1 MACLGSG
8 LNPFFS
14 DCSSAILPQTAKRG
28 IQLRSLAKTLLF
40 LGALIASQHLR
51 AQVTEYELTTPTMA
65 SGPSLPVPYDGESE
79 KVNLATGNLSV
90 SIPLLTLPGRA
101 GNNLTIA
108 IGHNSQTYHLQT
120 QAFDQGENDGQTNY
134 MDYAVGYQPADSF
147 PQMPGNAYW
156 RLQIPT
162 LIAYRELDAI
172 LSYSGGAATPVYTD
186 HFAYLDWDGTRYDF
200 ANSELCYWVGP
211 CSEYQP
217 PASVV
222 WPVHVSYV
230 TGTTYGTPGLQSF
243 SGYLKLDTTNTSNV
257 VLTERDG
264 TQVQF
269 NLNLNFVGGSDS
281 STAPPMTETTG
292 QFLGA
297 MPVAF
302 TEIVDRNGNITTLS
316 VSSSSYVLTDTLGR
330 QVTINS
336 SGVTYPDDTVSSGTR
351 LIAFGPGPVPTS
363 STVSLTASGC
373 NLNYPYETDS
383 GFPPPTTTV
392 SGSQGPT
399 TAITFPNNEVIS
411 FGNDGLG
418 ALSFIQYSDGGYKRF
433 TYGIETLTGYGT
445 RYEQSGIPPAFC
457 SSANAREITAKFECP
472 SGTCGC
478 MQSSSASACTGES
491 QTTYTPTLINPI
503 PATEEFGANQQNVVE
518 SYDFNVP
525 NNQGL
530 LKKEIHTFQV
540 GCWYVPLETSS
551 QLYGGQGNLLRTTA
565 TSYAN
570 NCLSPSSV
578 TTTYND
584 ASPAVSTTVSYG
596 FPTITVPWEGG
607 NSTLNFDK
615 PNSASYTDFT
625 GSVLRSD
632 STPFLWQS
640 NSSYGLT
647 GSYLLDLLSSKSVS
661 GGGASATTT
670 YGYDEYTPLKT
681 SGVSSSL
688 HTTGASPPGNQT
700 SVHRWLNGSASQT
713 TNCPVAISSG
723 GYAVSYKQYF
733 DTGTL
738 YEFTDPCG
746 TQAGIAAHTWT
757 YAYSL
762 TNAGAYPTTITNP
775 LGQSFQYRYDFSSGA
790 LTSATDP
797 NSQTTTATYV
807 LNRPTQVNY
816 SDGGSISFC
825 YTDVGGS
832 GSTCSKGSPPYS
844 IVTTQVISGSI
855 KKTTT
860 NLYDGFGRPS
870 QTQLNSDPSGV
881 DYTLTTYD
889 ALERKSQVYNPTRC
903 SSITTNCGETTWGYA
918 TTNYDALDRVISV
931 VEQDGSSVSTG
942 YGIPPASGSSSRYCT
957 AVTDEAGHLRTS
969 CSDGLG
975 RLTEVDEPG
984 SGALTSDTPGTG
996 SVTIS
1001 GAEQGGGTQSTGS
1014 FYINNY
1020 YGSGSSTGSIS
1031 ISVAGTIIA
1040 TAGYGPYEPG
1050 CPIAQDLVAQA
1061 SGNSLVTASSSCS
1074 SGGTG
1079 PDGTVN
1085 LTSVNIG
1092 SGTNYSVTATPC
1104 SGPVCSAVSTGPM
1117 TGGTGAPYDGGTV
1130 SVTVADYTASVSY
1143 GQGST
1148 AASIAS
1154 ALASAFSGS
1163 GSPVTASVSNGTIN
1177 LTANQ
1182 TGFESN
1188 YALSASTTWNNQ
1200 QFNSPSFTVTP
1211 SGAMLTGGS
1220 DGTLGTGPLITL
1232 YTYDALGDLTGVT
1245 QNGSN
1250 SANARVRAFTYDSLS
1265 RLTSASNPES
1275 GYITYAYDADGN
1287 VTTKTAPSPNPGS
1300 SGYSVTTSYAYDNLN
1315 RLTSKT
1321 YADAYS
1327 GNPSTPG
1334 AYFGYDGLAI
1344 PSGCTIAPPVDS
1356 DSYPIGRRTS
1366 MCDGSGGTSWIHDK
1380 MGRVKQERRAIGA
1393 AGVWHYVDYTF
1404 NVDGSLGVLQTPP
1417 MKTLNYTYSG
1427 AARPTQL
1434 VDSTDNINFAL
1445 SATYAPPGKLATA
1458 TLGSA
1463 SNFSGFTVTNYY
1475 NDRLQ
1480 PILLSATNSATGTAV
1495 FSDCFD
1501 FHLGV
1506 AISSSQTPPCSV
1518 AAYNPPANNGSV
1530 GQIANNRDST
1540 RTQNFTYDSLNRI
1553 ASGQSSGTQWGET
1566 FTIDA
1571 WGNLTNEAGITGKTN
1586 HEGLSTSALTNNQLS
1601 GFGYDAAGNMT
1612 SNGSTSYVYDAEN
1625 RLVWTSGYRYIYD
1638 GDGKRVEKCQA
1649 ATATTACPTSGT
1661 TGTLYW
1667 RGTGSDTL
1675 AETNLG
1681 GTQQEEYIFF
1691 NGQRI
1696 ARRDISS
1703 TGGTAG
1709 LHFYFSDHL
1718 GSHAVVETL
1727 TTTGTTSCDQDIDY
1741 YPYGGV
1747 EEDYCAAVA
1756 QNYKFTGKER
1766 DSESGLDYFGRRQY
1780 GSAMAR
1786 WVTPDRVNI
1795 TEDRLLS
1802 PTSTLNKYI
1811 YGGNNPLEY
1820 VDPDGEDITVFYDQ
1834 GGPAGHAVLLAYDQ
1848 QSGNSAVQSFGPANH
1863 DALSRVEEL
1872 FSIPVPG
1879 KDNYGFE
1886 DVASADDLRQKY
1898 ASFTIQTSPEET
1910 QEAIQ
1915 FIRTHPGGD
1924 YVTYWNNCTTTCSR
1938 ILRKIGLPA
1947 GHPLAPVDLFEN
1959 LRHPNGVPVTRG
1971 MTRDLILNGSKYGN
1985 PRPGYDPFQLLFLSM
2000 QKQLHEKV
2008 TTRICYTDENGK
2020 RVCK

>member
-1 MACLGSG
+1 M
-8 LNPFFS
+8 
-14 DCSSAILPQTAKRG
+14 
-28 IQLRSLAKTLLF
+28 
-40 LGALIASQHLR
+40 
-51 AQVTEYELTTPTMA
+51 TTPTMA
-65 SGPSLPVPYDGESE
+65 SGPSLPVPYDGVAE
-79 KVNLATGNLSV
+79 KVNLSNGNLSV

-108 IGHNSQTYHLQT
+108 ISHDSQTYHLQT

-134 MDYAVGYQPADSF
+134 MQYVVGYQPADSF
-147 PQMPGNAYW
+147 PQMPGNPYW

-172 LSYSGGAATPVYTD
+172 LSYCPAGPPCAGASPVYTD

-200 ANSELCYWVGP
+200 GNSELCYWVGP

-217 PASVV
+217 PASVLS
-222 WPVHVSYV
+222 PVHVSYV
-230 TGTTYGTPGLQSF
+230 TGTTYGIPGLQSF
-243 SGYLKLDTTNTSNV
+243 SGYVKLDTTNTSNV

-264 TQVQF
+264 TQVHF
-269 NLNLNFVGGSDS
+269 NLNLNLVNGPS
-281 STAPPMTETTG
+281 PMTETTG
-292 QFLGA
+292 QFLGPMA
-297 MPVAF
+297 VAF
-302 TEIVDRNGNITTLS
+302 TEIVDRNGNITTLT
-316 VSSSSYVLTDTLGR
+316 VSPSSYLLTDTLGR

-336 SGVTYPDDTVSSGTR
+336 SGVTYPDDTVSAGTR
-351 LIAFGPGPVPTS
+351 LIAFGPGPAATS
-363 STVSLTASGC
+363 NALSLTASGC
-373 NLNYPYETDS
+373 NLNFPYETNS
-383 GFPPPTTTV
+383 GLPPPTTTV
-392 SGSQGPT
+392 SGSEGPT
-399 TAITFPNNEVIS
+399 TTITFPNNEAIT

-418 ALSFIQYSDGGYKRF
+418 ALSFIQYPDGGYKRF
-433 TYGIETLTGYGT
+433 TYGIETLAGYGT
-445 RYEQSGIPPAFC
+445 RYEQSGLPPAFC
-457 SSANAREITAKFECP
+457 SSANAREVTAKFECP

-478 MQSSSASACTGES
+478 MQSSSTSACTGES

-503 PATEEFGANQQNVVE
+503 PATEEFGANQQNVVQ

-530 LKKEIHTFQV
+530 LKKEVHSFQF

-596 FPTITVPWEGG
+596 FPTITLPSGG
-607 NSTLNFDK
+607 STLNFDK

-625 GSVLRSD
+625 GSVLKSE

-640 NSSYGLT
+640 NSNYGLG

-670 YGYDEYTPLKT
+670 YGYDEYALQT

-700 SVHRWLNGSASQT
+700 SVHRWLNGSATQT

-733 DTGTL
+733 DTGSL

-746 TQAGIAAHTWT
+746 TQAGTASHTWT

-775 LGQSFQYRYDFSSGA
+775 LGQSFQYGYDFSSGA

-797 NSQTTTATYV
+797 NTQTTTATYV
-807 LNRPTQVNY
+807 LSRPTQVSY
-816 SDGGSISFC
+816 PDGGSTSFC
-825 YTDVGGS
+825 YTDVGGA
-832 GSTCSKGSPPYS
+832 TCSEGAPPYS
-844 IVTTQVISGSI
+844 IVTTQVISGST

-870 QTQLNSDPSGV
+870 QTQLKSDPSGV

-903 SSITTNCGETTWGYA
+903 SSITTNCGETTWGYS

-942 YGIPPASGSSSRYCT
+942 YGMTPASGSSRYCT
-957 AVTDEAGHLRTS
+957 AVTDEAGHLRKS

-1001 GAEQGGGTQSTGS
+1001 GAEQGGGTPSTGS
-1014 FYINNY
+1014 VYINNY
-1020 YGSGSSTGSIS
+1020 YGSSSSSGSIS

-1040 TAGYGPYEPG
+1040 TVGYGPYEPG
-1050 CPIAQDLVAQA
+1050 CPIAENLAAQA

-1074 SGGTG
+1074 SGSTG

-1085 LTSVNIG
+1085 LTSIGIG
-1092 SGTNYSVTATPC
+1092 SGTNYSVAATPC
-1104 SGPVCSAVSTGPM
+1104 TGPVCSAVSTGPM
-1117 TGGTGAPYDGGTV
+1117 TGGTGAPYDSGTV

-1154 ALASAFSGS
+1154 ALASAFSGA

-1188 YALSASTTWNNQ
+1188 YALSASTTWNSQ
-1200 QFNSPSFTVTP
+1200 QFSNSSFTATP

-1220 DGTLGTGPLITL
+1220 DGTLGSGPLITL
-1232 YTYDALGDLTGVT
+1232 YTYDALGNLTGVT

-1250 SANARVRAFTYDSLS
+1250 SANARVRTFTYDSLS

-1275 GYITYAYDADGN
+1275 GNIAYAYDADGN
-1287 VTTKTAPSPNPGS
+1287 VITKTAPLPNQTS
-1300 SGYSVTTSYAYDNLN
+1300 FLTVTTTNTYDNLN
-1315 RLTSKT
+1315 RLIEKQYMDGSKSDPYT
-1321 YADAYS
+1321 TMAQYA
-1327 GNPSTPG
+1327 
-1334 AYFGYDGLAI
+1334 YDGNAL
-1344 PSGCTIAPPVDS
+1344 SGCTIAPPSDT

-1380 MGRVKQERRAIGA
+1380 MGRVKQERRSIGA
-1393 AGVWHYVDYTF
+1393 EGVNHYIDYTF

-1427 AARPTQL
+1427 AGRATKL
-1434 VDSTDNINFAL
+1434 IDSTDNINFAL
-1445 SATYAPPGKLATA
+1445 SATYAPSGGLATA

-1463 SNFSGFTVTNYY
+1463 SNFSGFSVTNYY

-1480 PILLSATNSATGTAV
+1480 PILLSATNSQTGATV

-1518 AAYNPPANNGSV
+1518 AAYNPPADNGNV
-1530 GQIANNRDST
+1530 GQIANNRTNT
-1540 RTQNFTYDSLNRI
+1540 RTANFTYDSLNRI
-1553 ASGQSSGTQWGET
+1553 ASGQSSGTGSTSWGET
-1566 FTIDA
+1566 YVIDA
-1571 WGNLTNEAGITGKTN
+1571 WGNLTNINPISGKN
-1586 HEGLSTSALTNNQLS
+1586 YGENFQAAPASVQNQLN
-1601 GFGYDAAGNMT
+1601 GFCNDAAGNLIL
-1612 SNGSTSYVYDAEN
+1612 NILCPQNPVPAYVYDAEN
-1625 RLVWTSGYRYIYD
+1625 RLVWTLGYRYIYD

-1649 ATATTACPTSGT
+1649 ASATTACPTSGT

-1681 GTQQEEYIFF
+1681 GNQQEEYIFF

-1727 TTTGTTSCDQDIDY
+1727 TTSGATSCDQDIDY

-1766 DSESGLDYFGRRQY
+1766 DAESGLDMFGARYYASTMGRFTTPDWSSVPTAVPYAYFNNPQSLNLYGYSKNDPTTLTDPNGHCTNNGEQKSAWWCFWNLSDQDKKRYADQARKNLSSMRGLLINGQPASLWTKTATNQQLIDAQRQVVHSLALNDWTDLFSSS
-1780 GSAMAR
+1780 GLQVAAAMKTQWGWSGQQSYNEAKDLLNEVNTPQGTVDR
-1786 WVTPDRVNI
+1786 TSLNGKVPTEEEAVKMIEDAGGEVRDVERVGHAEGGVTPHTYPHINYTTASGV
-1795 TEDRLLS
+1795 
-1802 PTSTLNKYI
+1802 K
-1811 YGGNNPLEY
+1811 G
-1820 VDPDGEDITVFYDQ
+1820 TV
-1834 GGPAGHAVLLAYDQ
+1834 
-1848 QSGNSAVQSFGPANH
+1848 
-1863 DALSRVEEL
+1863 
-1872 FSIPVPG
+1872 
-1879 KDNYGFE
+1879 
-1886 DVASADDLRQKY
+1886 
-1898 ASFTIQTSPEET
+1898 
-1910 QEAIQ
+1910 AIQ
-1915 FIRTHPGGD
+1915 P
-1924 YVTYWNNCTTTCSR
+1924 
-1938 ILRKIGLPA
+1938 
-1947 GHPLAPVDLFEN
+1947 
-1959 LRHPNGVPVTRG
+1959 
-1971 MTRDLILNGSKYGN
+1971 
-1985 PRPGYDPFQLLFLSM
+1985 
-2000 QKQLHEKV
+2000 
-2008 TTRICYTDENGK
+2008 
-2020 RVCK
+2020 

>member
-8 LNPFFS
+8 LYPFFS
-14 DCSSAILPQTAKRG
+14 DCSSAILPHTAKRG
-28 IQLRSLAKTLLF
+28 IQLRSLAKTLLL
-40 LGALIASQHLR
+40 LGALIASQHLW
-51 AQVTEYELTTPTMA
+51 AQITEYELTTPTMA
-65 SGPSLPVPYDGESE
+65 SGPSLPVPYDGEAE
-79 KVNLATGNLSV
+79 KVNLASGNLSV

-108 IGHNSQTYHLQT
+108 IGHDSQTYHLQT
-120 QAFDQGENDGQTNY
+120 QAFYMGGQQPQTP
-134 MDYAVGYQPADSF
+134 MAYAVGYQPADSF
-147 PQMPGNAYW
+147 PAMPGNAYW

-162 LIAYRELDAI
+162 LIAYREQEGMWPACSLD
-172 LSYSGGAATPVYTD
+172 GGCTAAYPVYCD
-186 HFAYLDWDGTRYDF
+186 HFAYLDWDGTRHDF
-200 ANSELCYWVGP
+200 GNAELCYWLNIGTV
-211 CSEYQP
+211 P
-217 PASVV
+217 PYFPTPLV
-222 WPVHVSYV
+222 PVHVSYT
-230 TGTTYGTPGLQSF
+230 TGTTYGIPGLQSF
-243 SGYLKLDTTNTSNV
+243 SGFLKLDTTNTSNI

-264 TQVQF
+264 TQIHF
-269 NLNLNFVGGSDS
+269 NLNLNFAGWNDPL
-281 STAPPMTETTG
+281 TALPMSETTG
-292 QFLGA
+292 QFLGP

-316 VSSSSYVLTDTLGR
+316 VSSSSYLLTDTLGR
-330 QVTINS
+330 QVTIDS
-336 SGVTYPDDTVSSGTR
+336 TGVTYPDDTVSGGTR
-351 LIAFGPGPVPTS
+351 HIAFGAGPTPTS
-363 STVSLTASGC
+363 NLVQLNVSGC
-373 NLNYPYETDS
+373 GLNYSYINDS
-383 GFPPPTTTV
+383 TFGSTYSSVEGSAGPTTT
-392 SGSQGPT
+392 
-399 TAITFPNNEVIS
+399 ITFPNNQVIT

-418 ALSFIQYSDGGYKRF
+418 ALSFIQYPDGGYKRF
-433 TYGIETLTGYGT
+433 VYGIETLAGYGS
-445 RYEQSGIPPAFC
+445 RYESSGFPPASC
-457 SSANAREITAKFECP
+457 SSANARQVSAKFECP
-472 SGTCGC
+472 NGTCGC
-478 MQSSSASACTGES
+478 MQSPSASACAGES

-503 PATEEFGANQQNVVE
+503 PATEEFGANQQNVVQ
-518 SYDFNVP
+518 SYDFNVS

-530 LKKEIHTFQV
+530 LKKEIHTFQF

-565 TSYAN
+565 TSYTN
-570 NCLSPSSV
+570 NCLSPSSI

-596 FPTITVPWEGG
+596 FPTITVPWEGN

-670 YGYDEYTPLKT
+670 YGYDEYALKT
-681 SGVSSSL
+681 SNVSSSL

-700 SVHRWLNGSASQT
+700 SVHRWLNGSASLT

-775 LGQSFQYRYDFSSGA
+775 LGQSFQYGYDFSTGA

-807 LNRPTQVNY
+807 LNRPTQVSY
-816 SDGGSISFC
+816 PDLGWIKFC
-825 YTDVGGS
+825 YTDVGG
-832 GSTCSKGSPPYS
+832 TCSKGSPPYS
-844 IVTTQVISGSI
+844 IVTTQLISGSI
-855 KKTTT
+855 TKTTT

-870 QTQLNSDPSGV
+870 QTQLNSDPTGV

-903 SSITTNCGETTWGYA
+903 SSITTNCGETTWGYT

-984 SGALTSDTPGTG
+984 SGALTSDMPGTG

-1061 SGNSLVTASSSCS
+1061 SGNSLVTATSSCS
-1074 SGGTG
+1074 SGSGG

-1085 LTSVNIG
+1085 LTSIGIG
-1092 SGTNYSVTATPC
+1092 SGTNYSVVATPC
-1104 SGPVCSAVSTGPM
+1104 SGPICSAVTTGPM
-1117 TGGTGAPYDGGTV
+1117 TGGTGAPYDSGTV

-1163 GSPVTASVSNGTIN
+1163 GSPVTASASNGTIN

-1188 YALSASTTWNNQ
+1188 YALSASTTWNSQ
-1200 QFNSPSFTVTP
+1200 QFNSPSFTATP

-1220 DGTLGTGPLITL
+1220 DGTLGSGPLITL

-1250 SANARVRAFTYDSLS
+1250 SANARVRTFTYDSLS
-1265 RLTSASNPES
+1265 RLTSALNPES

-1380 MGRVKQERRAIGA
+1380 MGRVKQERRSIGA
-1393 AGVWHYVDYTF
+1393 EGINHYIDYTF

-1427 AARPTQL
+1427 AGRATQL

-1445 SATYAPPGKLATA
+1445 SATYAPPGELATA

-1518 AAYNPPANNGSV
+1518 AAYNPPVDNGSV
-1530 GQIANNRDST
+1530 YQIANNRDST

-1553 ASGQSSGTQWGET
+1553 ASAQSSGTHWGET

-1571 WGNLTNEAGITGKTN
+1571 WGNLTNEAGIAGKTN
-1586 HEGLSTSALTNNQLS
+1586 HEGLNTSALTNNQLS

-1638 GDGKRVEKCQA
+1638 GDGQRVEKCQA
-1649 ATATTACPTSGT
+1649 ASATTACPTSGT

-1718 GSHAVVETL
+1718 GSHGVVETL
-1727 TTTGTTSCDQDIDY
+1727 TTSGTTSCDQDIDY

-1766 DSESGLDYFGRRQY
+1766 DSESGLDYFG
-1780 GSAMAR
+1780 AR
-1786 WVTPDRVNI
+1786 HYASTVGRFMTPDWSG
-1795 TEDRLLS
+1795 S
-1802 PTSTLNKYI
+1802 PEAVPYAAFGDPQSLNL
-1811 YGGNNPLEY
+1811 YGYVRNNPLSRTDEDGHCDIDGEHHWGWCLWHTLGFYQTQKEQVQDARNFFNNNGVLINGRLVDPSKMTDKEVLDAFKAYNDAYRQAGASGSNSLAAMMSGAGLKYESNPKHGPVAKGDVSPEPTNPQKTLENSIPIKDTSTARVGVDPSTGEY
-1820 VDPDGEDITVFYDQ
+1820 VMFRETSSGVYHGYATTNFNDLPNEAKAALQ
-1834 GGPAGHAVLLAYDQ
+1834 NAGLVS
-1848 QSGNSAVQSFGPANH
+1848 QSG
-1863 DALSRVEEL
+1863 
-1872 FSIPVPG
+1872 
-1879 KDNYGFE
+1879 KM
-1886 DVASADDLRQKY
+1886 K
-1898 ASFTIQTSPEET
+1898 
-1910 QEAIQ
+1910 
-1915 FIRTHPGGD
+1915 
-1924 YVTYWNNCTTTCSR
+1924 
-1938 ILRKIGLPA
+1938 
-1947 GHPLAPVDLFEN
+1947 
-1959 LRHPNGVPVTRG
+1959 
-1971 MTRDLILNGSKYGN
+1971 
-1985 PRPGYDPFQLLFLSM
+1985 
-2000 QKQLHEKV
+2000 
-2008 TTRICYTDENGK
+2008 
-2020 RVCK
+2020 